1 MNYQESLE
9 FIHGIERFG
18 SKPGLERVKL
28 LLERL
33 GNPQKKLRFVH
44 AAGTKGKGSTCAML
58 SGILKQAG
66 FKTGLYISPFVL
78 DFRERVQINGEMIPE
93 DALAEAATRVRPHWE
108 ALDSIGETPSEFE
121 VVVAA
126 AMDYF
131 ARENCDIVVLEV
143 GMGGRLDATN
153 AIDTPLCAVITS
165 LGFDHTEYLGET
177 IERIAYEKCGII
189 KPGGATVS
197 AAGQPREAAAVIA
210 NACFGRGSRLIVCG
224 EPEILRADITGSDI
238 RYRGLE
244 LFVPLGGAH
253 QAANAANAIEAALA
267 LRNEGLAIADSD
279 IIAGIGATA
288 FPARLEVLSR
298 EPLVLLDG
306 AHNPMSAEAL
316 ARALKPLEGL
326 GIHAICGI
334 MADKDISGVL
344 GRVLPLCASL
354 VAVKPSNPRAMP
366 AEKLAMLAGECLQDA
381 ETAESMEQ
389 AVRMA
394 LEKAK
399 GGGAVLIFGSL
410 YLAAEIRP
418 VAMGM
423 LGQALQ

>member
-1 MNYQESLE
+1 MNYRESLK
-9 FIHGIERFG
+9 FIHSIERFG

-93 DALAEAATRVRPHWE
+93 EALAEAATRVRPHWE

-121 VVVAA
+121 VVVAI

-131 ARENCDIVVLEV
+131 ARERCDIVVLEV

-177 IERIAYEKCGII
+177 IEKIAYEKCGII
-189 KPGGATVS
+189 KPSGVTVS
-197 AAGQPREAAAVIA
+197 AAGQPREAAEVIA
-210 NACFGRGSRLIVCG
+210 NVCFERGSRLVVCG
-224 EPEILRADITGSDI
+224 EPETLSADISGSDI

-253 QAANAANAIEAALA
+253 QAANAANAIEAALV
-267 LRNEGLAIADSD
+267 LRNAGLAVSDSD
-279 IIAGIGATA
+279 IINGIGATA

-298 EPLVLLDG
+298 APLVLLDG

-316 ARALKPLEGL
+316 ARALAPLEGRK
-326 GIHAICGI
+326 IHAICGI

-344 GRVLPLCASL
+344 GRVLPLCKSL

-366 AEKLAMLAGECLQDA
+366 AEKLAMLAEEYLQDA

-389 AVRMA
+389 AMRMA

-418 VAMGM
+418 VAIKIC
-423 LGQALQ
+423 QS